1 MANLTNLIFLQLG
14 SNNLS
19 GNLPPDLAKGG
30 LLQYLSLNHNNFQGH
45 IPVSFRNSTNL
56 FRVRLERNQFI
67 GDITESFG
75 IHPYLD
81 YIDLSFNKLSGTLSP
96 SWRACLNLT
105 SFKISGN
112 MITGE
117 IPVEISQMPK
127 LQLLDISSNKLVG
140 KIPRE
145 FKRLSYLFHLNMSNN
160 QLSGTIP
167 PEFGNLSSLE
177 ILDLSRNNLSGQ
189 IPIQMENC
197 LKLGL
202 LSLGNNDLSGAIPFQ
217 LGNLPLHRVLDLSD
231 NFFTGEIPPQLSKL
245 TYLEA
250 LNLSHNE
257 LVGQI
262 PSSFKS
268 MMSLTSL
275 DLSYNSLDGPVPD
288 NHFFQTAPAES
299 FIHNKGLCGQVH
311 GLPPCIHSP
320 WATKDADTKK
330 HHKFIISVAIST
342 FGILFLLFLVVGIT
356 LVCYK
361 RDKSIANDSCEEFA
375 GKHFFS
381 IWSVDHG
388 KELFKVILRATEN
401 FDNKYQ
407 IGVGAHSIV
416 YKATLPSGGT
426 LAIKKLQGEGQV
438 VEQSFQNEIQALT
451 QIRHRNIVRLYG
463 FCSTAKFSFIAYE
476 YMETGSLGAI
486 LRSEE
491 RAMELDWVKRVNII
505 RDIAQALSY
514 LHHDCAPPI
523 VHRDITSNNIL
534 LDEEYKACVSDFGIS
549 RLLEPNSSHWSM
561 LAGTHGY
568 MAPELAYV
576 MRVTEKCDVYSFG
589 VVALEVMHGIH
600 PGDLINSLSLSM
612 LVKDILDPRIPL
624 HMAFAT
630 LMLSYKY
637 LWALTAIGGEN
648 YLYIRDEEEV
658 VISGALEME
667 DSFEKKHTSIEAG
680 EVVNAKFFSVWNF
693 DGKEAYKEIIE
704 ATENFNEKYC
714 IGAGSYGTVYKVI
727 LSSGETFVAK
737 KIQEVED
744 QVHEQAF
751 RNEIQALTQIRHWN
765 IVRLYG
771 FSSTNEFNFLAY
783 EYIEGGSLGAILQ
796 CEGAVKLDWMKRVNI
811 VRDIAE
817 ALS

>member
-1 MANLTNLIFLQLG
+1 
-14 SNNLS
+14 
-19 GNLPPDLAKGG
+19 
-30 LLQYLSLNHNNFQGH
+30 
-45 IPVSFRNSTNL
+45 
-56 FRVRLERNQFI
+56 
-67 GDITESFG
+67 
-75 IHPYLD
+75 
-81 YIDLSFNKLSGTLSP
+81 
-96 SWRACLNLT
+96 
-105 SFKISGN
+105 
-112 MITGE
+112 
-117 IPVEISQMPK
+117 
-127 LQLLDISSNKLVG
+127 
-140 KIPRE
+140 
-145 FKRLSYLFHLNMSNN
+145 
-160 QLSGTIP
+160 
-167 PEFGNLSSLE
+167 
-177 ILDLSRNNLSGQ
+177 
-189 IPIQMENC
+189 MENC
-197 LKLGL
+197 LKLGS

-262 PSSFKS
+262 PSSFQS
-268 MMSLTSL
+268 MMGLTSL
-275 DLSYNSLDGPVPD
+275 DLSYNTLDGPVPD
-288 NHFFQTAPAES
+288 NHFFQTAPAEW
-299 FIHNKGLCGQVH
+299 FITTRVY
-311 GLPPCIHSP
+311 
-320 WATKDADTKK
+320 
-330 HHKFIISVAIST
+330 
-342 FGILFLLFLVVGIT
+342 VVKSMW
-356 LVCYK
+356 LESLWFCYK

-576 MRVTEKCDVYSFG
+576 MRVTKKCDVYSFG

-612 LVKDILDPRIPL
+612 LVKDVLDPRIPL
-624 HMAFAT
+624 HMVDPFI
-630 LMLSYKY
+630 K
-637 LWALTAIGGEN
+637 
-648 YLYIRDEEEV
+648 EV
-658 VISGALEME
+658 LG
-667 DSFEKKHTSIEAG
+667 
-680 EVVNAKFFSVWNF
+680 
-693 DGKEAYKEIIE
+693 
-704 ATENFNEKYC
+704 
-714 IGAGSYGTVYKVI
+714 VI
-727 LSSGETFVAK
+727 LIA
-737 KIQEVED
+737 
-744 QVHEQAF
+744 
-751 RNEIQALTQIRHWN
+751 
-765 IVRLYG
+765 
-771 FSSTNEFNFLAY
+771 
-783 EYIEGGSLGAILQ
+783 LQ
-796 CEGAVKLDWMKRVNI
+796 CIDTNPQSRPTMEQVSQRLTYPKSLPISNVHGFHSLTLDLLMNI
-811 VRDIAE
+811 E
-817 ALS
+817 HT

>member
-1 MANLTNLIFLQLG
+1 MGLEGKLETLNFSALPSLRVLNLSDNYLHGSIPAAMSSLSKLTSLDLRTNNLTGTIPSELGFLTRLYTLWLDENRISG
-14 SNNLS
+14 SIPSSL
-19 GNLPPDLAKGG
+19 DLAKGG
-30 LLQYLSLNHNNFQGH
+30 LLQNLSLRYNNFEGH
-45 IPVSFRNSTNL
+45 IPVSLKNSTNL
-56 FRVRLERNQFI
+56 IRVLLEGNQLT
-67 GDITESFG
+67 GDISESFG
-75 IHPYLD
+75 VHPHLD
-81 YIDLSFNKLSGTLSP
+81 YINLSFNRLFGTLSP
-96 SWRACLNLT
+96 SWAACLNLK

-117 IPVEISQMPK
+117 IPAEISRIPK
-127 LQLLDISSNKLVG
+127 LQLLDISSNNLVG

-145 FKRLSYLFHLNMSNN
+145 FSRLSYLYNLSMSNN

-189 IPIQMENC
+189 IPVQILENC
-197 LKLGL
+197 NKLSS
-202 LSLGNNDLSGAIPFQ
+202 LSLSNNDLSGAIPFQ
-217 LGNLPLHRVLDLSD
+217 LGNLNLHQVLDLSD
-231 NFFTGEIPPQLSKL
+231 NLFTGEIPPQLSKL
-245 TYLEA
+245 TDLEV

-262 PSSFKS
+262 PSSFQS
-268 MMSLTSL
+268 MMGWASL

-288 NHFFQTAPAES
+288 NHFFQTAPAEW

-361 RDKSIANDSCEEFA
+361 RDKSTANDSCEEFA

-401 FDNKYQ
+401 FDNKYK

-523 VHRDITSNNIL
+523 VHRDIKSNNIL
-534 LDEEYKACVSDFGIS
+534 LDEEYKACISDFGIS
-549 RLLEPNSSHWSM
+549 RMLEPNSSHWSM

-624 HMAFAT
+624 HMGDPFI
-630 LMLSYKY
+630 K
-637 LWALTAIGGEN
+637 
-648 YLYIRDEEEV
+648 EV
-658 VISGALEME
+658 LG
-667 DSFEKKHTSIEAG
+667 
-680 EVVNAKFFSVWNF
+680 
-693 DGKEAYKEIIE
+693 
-704 ATENFNEKYC
+704 
-714 IGAGSYGTVYKVI
+714 VI
-727 LSSGETFVAK
+727 LIALQCIDTNPQSRPTMEQQWEIGNGFPSNK
-737 KIQEVED
+737 KVNSQLQRLSPFSKLQP
-744 QVHEQAF
+744 QVLSDLVLL
-751 RNEIQALTQIRHWN
+751 QALH
-765 IVRLYG
+765 L
-771 FSSTNEFNFLAY
+771 L
-783 EYIEGGSLGAILQ
+783 
-796 CEGAVKLDWMKRVNI
+796 
-811 VRDIAE
+811 
-817 ALS
+817 

>member
-1 MANLTNLIFLQLG
+1 
-14 SNNLS
+14 
-19 GNLPPDLAKGG
+19 
-30 LLQYLSLNHNNFQGH
+30 
-45 IPVSFRNSTNL
+45 
-56 FRVRLERNQFI
+56 
-67 GDITESFG
+67 
-75 IHPYLD
+75 
-81 YIDLSFNKLSGTLSP
+81 
-96 SWRACLNLT
+96 
-105 SFKISGN
+105 

-117 IPVEISQMPK
+117 IPAEIGRMSK
-127 LQLLDISSNKLVG
+127 LRLLDISSNKLFR

-145 FKRLSYLFHLNMSNN
+145 FSRLSYLYNLSMSNN

-197 LKLGL
+197 LKLGS
-202 LSLGNNDLSGAIPFQ
+202 LSLSNNDLSGAIPFQ
-217 LGNLPLHRVLDLSD
+217 LGNLPLHQVLDLSD
-231 NFFTGEIPPQLSKL
+231 NLFSGEIPLQLSKL
-245 TYLEA
+245 TDLEA

-262 PSSFKS
+262 PSSFQS
-268 MMSLTSL
+268 MMGLASL

-288 NHFFQTAPAES
+288 NRFFQTAPAEW

-330 HHKFIISVAIST
+330 HHKFIISVAFSI
-342 FGILFLLFLVVGIT
+342 FGVLFLLFLVVGIT

-381 IWSVDHG
+381 IWSVGHE
-388 KELFKVILRATEN
+388 KELFKVILGATKN
-401 FDNKYQ
+401 FDKKYQ
-407 IGVGAHSIV
+407 IGVGANSIV
-416 YKATLPSGGT
+416 YKATLPSGIT

-486 LRSEE
+486 LRSGE

-534 LDEEYKACVSDFGIS
+534 LDEEYKAYVSDFGIS

-561 LAGTHGY
+561 LAGTRGY

-600 PGDLINSLSLSM
+600 PGDLINSLSLCM

-624 HMAFAT
+624 HMVDPFV
-630 LMLSYKY
+630 K
-637 LWALTAIGGEN
+637 
-648 YLYIRDEEEV
+648 EV
-658 VISGALEME
+658 LA
-667 DSFEKKHTSIEAG
+667 
-680 EVVNAKFFSVWNF
+680 
-693 DGKEAYKEIIE
+693 
-704 ATENFNEKYC
+704 
-714 IGAGSYGTVYKVI
+714 VI
-727 LSSGETFVAK
+727 LIA
-737 KIQEVED
+737 
-744 QVHEQAF
+744 
-751 RNEIQALTQIRHWN
+751 
-765 IVRLYG
+765 
-771 FSSTNEFNFLAY
+771 
-783 EYIEGGSLGAILQ
+783 LQ
-796 CEGAVKLDWMKRVNI
+796 CIDTNPQSRPTMEQVSQRLTYPKSLPISNVHGFHSLTLDHLMNI
-811 VRDIAE
+811 E
-817 ALS
+817 HT